1 LTTSTFSHSPRHIR
15 AHVPGEIRCMVLSS
29 TTIPTDIWKLSTTGM
44 LLVELSTYKDFD
56 ISNMDRSHIPGS
68 IGTAS

>member
-1 LTTSTFSHSPRHIR
+1 
-15 AHVPGEIRCMVLSS
+15 MVLSS
-29 TTIPTDIWKLSTTGM
+29 TTIPTDIWKLSTTGI